1 LNLFDAYM
9 SKTKDLNTKQLRA
22 IQGLLQEVSIKKA
35 AKKAGVSRSSIR
47 RWMEMPEFKTELDR
61 RRLELFN
68 EGLNLLKLST
78 KKAALKL
85 LELLNSKDKTQSRWA
100 SKEILNFAIRAAEIQ
115 DIEQRLERL
124 EDRLL

>member
-1 LNLFDAYM
+1 M
-9 SKTKDLNTKQLRA
+9 KKIKDLNTKQLRA
-22 IQGLLQEVSIKKA
+22 IQGLLQEASIKKA

-85 LELLNSKDKTQSRWA
+85 LEFLNGKDKALSRWA
-100 SKEILNFAIRAAEIQ
+100 SKEILNFAIKAAEIQ
-115 DIEQRLERL
+115 DIEQRLEKL
-124 EDRLL
+124 EDKLL

>member
-1 LNLFDAYM
+1 MN
-9 SKTKDLNTKQLRA
+9 TIKDLNVKQLRA
-22 IQGLLQEVSIKKA
+22 IAALLQETSIKKA
-35 AKKAGVSRSSIR
+35 AKRAGVARDSIR
-47 RWMEMPEFKTELDR
+47 RWKQIPAFKVELDR

-85 LELLNSKDKTQSRWA
+85 LELLNGKSLAQSRWA
-100 SKEILNFAIRAAEIQ
+100 SKEILNFAIRAVELQ
-115 DIEQRLERL
+115 DVEQRLERL

>member
-1 LNLFDAYM
+1 MN
-9 SKTKDLNTKQLRA
+9 KTKDLNTKQLRA
-22 IQGLLQEVSIKKA
+22 IQALLQETSIKKA
-35 AKKAGVSRSSIR
+35 AKKAGVSRDSIR
-47 RWMEMPEFKTELDR
+47 RWMKIPEFKIELDR

-85 LELLNSKDKTQSRWA
+85 LELLDSKDKAQSRWA

-124 EDRLL
+124 EDKLL

>member
-1 LNLFDAYM
+1 M

-22 IQGLLQEVSIKKA
+22 IQALLQETSIKKA
-35 AKKAGVSRSSIR
+35 AKKAGCSRDSIR
-47 RWMEMPEFKTELDR
+47 RWMQISSFKTELDR